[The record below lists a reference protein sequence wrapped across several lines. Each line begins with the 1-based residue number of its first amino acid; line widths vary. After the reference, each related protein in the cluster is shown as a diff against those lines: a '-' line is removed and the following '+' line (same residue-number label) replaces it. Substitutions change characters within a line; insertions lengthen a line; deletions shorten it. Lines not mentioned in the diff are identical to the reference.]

1 MKINKKYYT
10 PILPLV
16 RGKNLDYE
24 YHDNVVDVVKQN
36 LKNILLTN
44 PGERVMDPEFGV
56 GISLFLFE
64 LKGTFE
70 DTLRD
75 RVYRQVAKY
84 ATYVNLDDVELRGE
98 QEESVSITLHYSIPG
113 INTNDT
119 LTTAVTTDTTTGGPK
134 FVV

>member
-10 PILPLV
+10 PILPLA

>member
-24 YHDNVVDVVKQN
+24 YHENVVDVVRQN

-44 PGERVMDPEFGV
+44 PGERIMDPEFGV

-64 LKGTFE
+64 IKGTFE
-70 DTLRD
+70 DNLRD

-84 ATYVNLDDVELRGE
+84 ASYVNVNDVEISGDDE
-98 QEESVSITLHYSIPG
+98 NAVFVTVHYSIPG

-119 LTTAVTTDTTTGGPK
+119 LTTSVQTDITTGGPK

>member
-1 MKINKKYYT
+1 MKINRNYYT
-10 PILPLV
+10 PILPLN

-24 YHDNVVDVVKQN
+24 YHDNVPDVVKQN

-56 GISLFLFE
+56 GVSSFLFE
-64 LKGTFE
+64 IKGTFE
-70 DTLRD
+70 DVLRD

-84 ATYVNLDDVELRGE
+84 APYVEVRNVEITGDDDNSVF
-98 QEESVSITLHYSIPG
+98 VSIHYSIPG
-113 INTNDT
+113 INIVDT
-119 LTTAVTTDTTTGGPK
+119 LSTTVTTDITTGGPK

>member
-10 PILPLV
+10 PILPLS

-24 YHDNVVDVVKQN
+24 YHDNVIDVVKQN

-64 LKGTFE
+64 IKGTFE
-70 DTLRD
+70 DNLRD

-84 ATYVNLDDVELRGE
+84 ATYINLNDVEVSGE
-98 QEESVSITLHYSIPG
+98 EENSVFVTVHYSIPG

-119 LTTAVTTDTTTGGPK
+119 LTTAVTTDITTGGPK

>member
-10 PILPLV
+10 PILPLS

-64 LKGTFE
+64 TKGTFE
-70 DTLRD
+70 DNLRD
-75 RVYRQVAKY
+75 RVYRQVSKY
-84 ATYVNLDDVELRGE
+84 ATYVRLDDVVITGE
-98 QEESVSITLHYSIPG
+98 QDNSVFVTIRYSIPG
-113 INTNDT
+113 INTSDT
-119 LTTAVTTDTTTGGPK
+119 LSTEVTTDVTTGGPK